1 MLGDEIGAEALLGQ
15 ARRCYTEPDA
25 AVRQMFGEEA
35 VAQAL
40 RFDPSAA
47 APLIAEL
54 DQDRVATH
62 VLRVRLALVD
72 HDDHAAAAL
81 LADLP
86 PATTRRTR
94 VERGVLWRAQRAC
107 AATSN
112 RPTATF
118 ARRST
123 PVSPSG

>member
-15 ARRCYTEPDA
+15 ARRCYAEPDA
-25 AVRQMFGEEA
+25 AVRQTFGEEA

-40 RFDPSAA
+40 RFDPSKAA
-47 APLIAEL
+47 RLIAEL
-54 DQDRVATH
+54 DQDRVGTQ
-62 VLRVRLALVD
+62 VLRVRLALVE
-72 HDDHAAAAL
+72 HDDRAAAAL

-94 VERGVLWRAQRAC
+94 VERERALRAQRARR
-107 AATSN
+107 ATSN
-112 RPTATF
+112 GPTATF

>member
-1 MLGDEIGAEALLGQ
+1 MLGDEIDAEALLGK
-15 ARRCYTEPDA
+15 ARRCYAEPDA
-25 AVRQMFGEEA
+25 AVRQTFDEEA

-40 RFDPSAA
+40 RFDPSKA

-72 HDDHAAAAL
+72 HDDRAAAAL

-94 VERGVLWRAQRAC
+94 VERGVLWALSVLARDVEQANSQC
-107 AATSN
+107 V
-112 RPTATF
+112 
-118 ARRST
+118 RRST